1 MKAIAPA
8 PLTKCFPFISNR
20 GVRNLGDLSKA
31 QTLRVI
37 RVDRIRAREAQL
49 GHLSLGETGLLDA
62 ATKAEFDQQFR
73 FVQML
78 YFAMLASLAGYL
90 VIGLVLGPAKAPN
103 TTASSAQ
110 WVRIFYFLSTGLIVA
125 AYLVKKRMVRPLSP
139 GMAPADIKQCLTSF
153 RSGHLVTYVLCEGI
167 GLLGLLALF
176 LGGSRPQFINLI
188 VVAFALMILL
198 RPKRIDSSTS

>member
-1 MKAIAPA
+1 
-8 PLTKCFPFISNR
+8 
-20 GVRNLGDLSKA
+20 
-31 QTLRVI
+31 
-37 RVDRIRAREAQL
+37 
-49 GHLSLGETGLLDA
+49 LLDA
-62 ATKAEFDQQFR
+62 ATKAEVDQQFR
-73 FVQML
+73 AVQVL
-78 YFAMLASLAGYL
+78 YFAMLASLVGYL
-90 VIGLVLGPAKAPN
+90 VIGLVLGSGRIPN

-110 WVRIFYFLSTGLIVA
+110 WVRIFYVLGTGLIVA

-139 GMAPADIKQCLTSF
+139 GMSPAEIKQCLASF

-167 GLLGLLALF
+167 GLAGLLGLF